1 MDNIRRGLKSKRAG
15 DYYERLIDRL
25 NTYYLSTDSALIKKR
40 FEPYVRVSK
49 NLSNHR
55 FLAVNT
61 GAAGADFEIFLS
73 NGKSGLFE
81 LKYRSSTM
89 ITLDAI
95 NEKQIDEL
103 RLLDRWGFIACI
115 LVCLTPKDTDDQ
127 WFLIPFRNFA
137 HESKK
142 SLNTKDLQPYKVDL
156 VPNTDLPDL
165 VSKINELYLN
175 KIE

>member
-1 MDNIRRGLKSKRAG
+1 MEDLKRGLKSKKAG
-15 DYYERLIDRL
+15 DYYERIIERL
-25 NTYYLSTDSALIKKR
+25 NQYYMTQDLGMIKKR

-61 GAAGADFEIFLS
+61 GAAGADFEIFLRD
-73 NGKSGLFE
+73 GRSGLIE

-103 RLLDRWGFIACI
+103 KLLDRWGFVACI

-127 WFLIPFRNFA
+127 WFLIPFRDWA
-137 HESKK
+137 HDTKK
-142 SLNTKDLQPYKVDL
+142 SLNLKDLQAYKVSL
-156 VPNTDLPDL
+156 VPNTELPDL
-165 VSKINELYLN
+165 VSKINEFQLSVL
-175 KIE
+175 